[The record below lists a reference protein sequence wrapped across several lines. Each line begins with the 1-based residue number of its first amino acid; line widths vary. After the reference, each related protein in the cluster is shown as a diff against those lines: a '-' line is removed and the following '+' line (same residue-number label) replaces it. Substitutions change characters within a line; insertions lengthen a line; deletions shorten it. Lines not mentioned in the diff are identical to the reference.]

1 MPEKMPPEALEFFR
15 KHGARG
21 GKIGSKAR
29 MEKLTPE
36 QRSALAKHAVD
47 AREAK
52 RKREKRTGRRAE
64 R

>member
-1 MPEKMPPEALEFFR
+1 MAEKMPAEALEFFR
-15 KHGARG
+15 RHGARG

-36 QRSALAKHAVD
+36 QRSELAKHAVD

-52 RKREKRTGRRAE
+52 RQKKRETKQAS
-64 R
+64 